1 MLTKGWCVSLDES
14 STLDSTG
21 PKYTKAR
28 NSLKSLRIHGLLHH
42 GLISEEFEPRFIGSD
57 YYNFWHKPCANKE
70 WRGLVDIIGVLID
83 NHGRVIFNL
92 KCRDCGKIDALK
104 TSPQLFRT
112 REQRLSESEVL
123 NLFHL
128 SPKLKARC
136 KPHWWD
142 DV

>member
-42 GLISEEFEPRFIGSD
+42 GLCTEQFEPRWIGTD
-57 YYNFWHKPCANKE
+57 YFDFWHKPCRNAE
-70 WRGLVDIIGVLID
+70 WHGLCDITSVLID
-83 NHGRVIFNL
+83 NQGRIIFNL

-112 REQRLSESEVL
+112 NRLSESEVL
-123 NLFHL
+123 QLFHL

-136 KPHWWD
+136 RRHYWD
-142 DV
+142 DF